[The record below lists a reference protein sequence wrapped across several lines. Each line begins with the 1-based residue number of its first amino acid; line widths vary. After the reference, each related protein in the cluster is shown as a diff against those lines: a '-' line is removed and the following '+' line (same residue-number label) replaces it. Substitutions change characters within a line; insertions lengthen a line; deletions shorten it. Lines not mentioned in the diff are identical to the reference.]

1 MEVEQEKMR
10 ILIAEDEPII
20 AMGLEEDLSR
30 AGHTVVGRCPDGLL
44 AVEMAKELRPDLVLM
59 DIKMP
64 ELDGIEAARR
74 IQQTFPLPV
83 VILTGY
89 GDPDLVDG
97 AIDAGVVAYLMKPV
111 MKEQLLSAIKVAVR
125 RFEELE
131 VLRKDVE
138 DLKEALETR
147 KIVERA
153 KGLLMDRLGLSEE
166 EAFRRIH
173 CQSRNERRPM
183 RQVAESIVAL
193 FAARIGLLYVCCQL
207 VRWCCQSNLSPFLS

>member
-30 AGHTVVGRCPDGLL
+30 AGHTVLGRCPDGLQ

-111 MKEQLLSAIKVAVR
+111 MKEQLLSAIKVAAR

-138 DLKEALETR
+138 NLKEALETR

-193 FAARIGLLYVCCQL
+193 FAGRIGLLYFCCQL
-207 VRWCCQSNLSPFLS
+207 VHWCSHSNLG